1 MPDFE
6 EIIEA
11 EEVITPQEARFD
23 KWRNRAGFVL
33 APLAFLIIY
42 FTPFES
48 LKPEAHSLA
57 AVISADHYSLDLRIS
72 ADARHGSDR
81 RGVMRDF
88 SSRRCQNGFRAVCR
102 SADVFVY
109 RFIHPGAGNFS
120 ARSR

>member
-42 FTPFES
+42 FTSFES
-48 LKPEAHSLA
+48 L
-57 AVISADHYSLDLRIS
+57 
-72 ADARHGSDR
+72 
-81 RGVMRDF
+81 
-88 SSRRCQNGFRAVCR
+88 
-102 SADVFVY
+102 
-109 RFIHPGAGNFS
+109 
-120 ARSR
+120 